1 MIDDMKHEKVLFL
14 FFMSFHLGL
23 RKWLKAVRRVW
34 KS

>member
-1 MIDDMKHEKVLFL
+1 MVDDMKHEKVLFL
-14 FFMSFHLGL
+14 FFMFFLGL